1 MTAHSPGAPPTPF
14 GIALLDEAGRICSHD
29 VALAEMFG
37 PDLQGALLKEAL
49 PLNERMRR
57 QVARTLEQA
66 MSLEEVLPGPAH
78 WRHEGKEYQLRFVPL
93 QCVGDTPR
101 VAVLVQATP
110 PLHEDESHRQT
121 LRSLHT
127 LHEAIVRLLT
137 EPDTHTLI
145 RAVCRVLVKS
155 GGYPL
160 AWIASVSDGRI
171 EHMDSAADPAG
182 YLDELTTQT
191 GTAIL
196 LEAPMGQALSTGRP
210 AIYHHGDHSNA
221 PAAYLALTEAY
232 GYQSVAAFPISIEQQ
247 IRGVMVV
254 YSHQPLAFKNS
265 EYDTLGYVAEGL
277 AYGLAR
283 LEQRRAQQLTEDKLR
298 QTTTLF
304 EASREGQLVTDE
316 KFHIIAINPALT
328 ELTGY
333 GEDDL
338 LGHEPSVFHS
348 GQHDSGY
355 YENIWSSIES
365 QGFWQGEIWNR
376 CKDDKVKPF
385 WLRIVRIPPTAG
397 APARYVGTY
406 TDIATLKETEAR
418 LEHLAHH
425 DALTDLPNRTLLE
438 ARLEQALSR
447 AERHGNLV
455 AILFL
460 DLDGFKRINDSLGHS
475 SGDRLL
481 LKIAEHLCH
490 VIRDEDTLARFGGDE
505 FVVLVENLR
514 QPEQASIIAR
524 QLLKAVAKGFELD
537 GQTLNLSASIGIAV
551 APSHGQDPHELI
563 QNADTAMYRAKA
575 SGRNTYQY
583 YTHDLTMRTRRQLSL
598 ENLLRNALE
607 REEFHLHYQPLID
620 MANGNIVAV
629 EALLRWERQDGESI
643 APDEFIPLAEER
655 GLIVP
660 IGSWV
665 LEQACRQAVAWS
677 KSDIG
682 PLRIAVNVSGRQ
694 LDQRGFAREVD
705 DLLLRHQLRP
715 ELLEL
720 EVTETLLMEY
730 DATSGIFDYL
740 SQLGLRLAIDDFGTG
755 YSSLSRLT
763 QLRPNTIKIDRSFVQ
778 AAPQQN
784 DAAAITTAIIHMAHS
799 LDMEVVAEGVETT
812 EQLEF
817 LRSRAVDLIQG
828 YHFSPPLKVD
838 ALEKWIHTYRRQQ
851 P

>member
-1 MTAHSPGAPPTPF
+1 MTAHSPGDLPAIV
-14 GIALLDEAGRICSHD
+14 GIALLDDAGRICSHNA
-29 VALAEMFG
+29 ALAEMFG
-37 PDLQGALLKEAL
+37 DKLQGATLQKAL
-49 PLNERMRR
+49 PLNERMQRQIERTIRLARARR
-57 QVARTLEQA
+57 Q
-66 MSLEEVLPGPAH
+66 SLPGPSHLQHA
-78 WRHEGKEYQLRFVPL
+78 GQQYQLRFIPL
-93 QCVGDTPR
+93 QCAG
-101 VAVLVQATP
+101 ATP
-110 PLHEDESHRQT
+110 HMAALVHVSQPHEREVHRQT

-127 LHEAIVRLLT
+127 LHEAIVKLLT

-160 AWIASVSDGRI
+160 AWVASVSDARI
-171 EHMDSAADPAG
+171 EHMDSAADPTG
-182 YLDELTTQT
+182 YLDELLAQ
-191 GTAIL
+191 GG
-196 LEAPMGQALSTGRP
+196 EQALFEFPIGLALNTGRP
-210 AIYHHGDHSNA
+210 AVFHQGDHSNA
-221 PAAYLALTEAY
+221 PSAHLALAQAY
-232 GYQSVAAFPISIEQQ
+232 GYQSISAFPVSIDDQV
-247 IRGVMVV
+247 RGVMCV
-254 YSHQPLAFKNS
+254 YSHQALAFKDT

-277 AYGLAR
+277 AYGLSR

-316 KFHIIAINPALT
+316 NFRIIAVNPALT

-333 GEDDL
+333 VEQDL
-338 LGHEPSVFHS
+338 TGQLPSVFHS
-348 GQHDSGY
+348 GQHDRAY
-355 YENIWSSIES
+355 YDNIWKAIES

-376 CKDDKVKPF
+376 CKDGSIKPF
-385 WLRIVRIPPTAG
+385 WLRIVQIPPTAN

-438 ARLEQALSR
+438 TRLEQALQR
-447 AERHGNLV
+447 AKRHGNLI

-481 LKIAEHLCH
+481 LKVAERLCH
-490 VIRDEDTLARFGGDE
+490 VIREEDTLARFGGDE

-524 QLLKAVAKGFELD
+524 QLLKAVAKDLELD
-537 GQTLNLSASIGIAV
+537 DQALNLSASIGIAV
-551 APSHGQDPHELI
+551 APSHGQNPHELI

-583 YTHDLTMRTRRQLSL
+583 YTRDLTMRTRRQLSL

-607 REEFHLHYQPLID
+607 RDEFHLRYQPLID
-620 MANGNIVAV
+620 IGSGDIAAV
-629 EALLRWERQDGESI
+629 EALLRWERQGEEAI
-643 APDEFIPLAEER
+643 GPDEFIPLAEER
-655 GLIVP
+655 GLIVQ
-660 IGSWV
+660 IGRWV

-682 PLRIAVNVSGRQ
+682 PLRVAVNVSGRQ
-694 LDQRGFAREVD
+694 LEQRGFARQID
-705 DLLLRHQLRP
+705 DLLLRYQLRP

-720 EVTETLLMEY
+720 EVTETVFMEH
-730 DATSGIFDYL
+730 DSASGIFDYL
-740 SQLGLRLAIDDFGTG
+740 DQLGLRLAIDDFGTG

-763 QLRPNTIKIDRSFVQ
+763 QLRPNTIKIDRSFIQ
-778 AAPQQN
+778 AAPRQS
-784 DAAAITTAIIHMAHS
+784 DAAAITTAIIQMAHS
-799 LDMEVVAEGVETT
+799 LDMEVVAEGVET
-812 EQLEF
+812 EAQLEF
-817 LRSRAVDLIQG
+817 LRSRAANLIQG
-828 YHFSPPLKVD
+828 YHFTPPLKVD
-838 ALEKWIHTYRRQQ
+838 ALEEWVRDYRRRTSW
-851 P
+851 

>member
-1 MTAHSPGAPPTPF
+1 MTAHSPGDQPALV
-14 GIALLDEAGRICSHD
+14 GIALLDDARRICSHD
-29 VALAEMFG
+29 AALAEMFG
-37 PDLQGALLKEAL
+37 DRLLGATLQEVL
-49 PLNERMRR
+49 PLNERMQR
-57 QVARTLEQA
+57 QIGRTLDQVINGGQA
-66 MSLEEVLPGPAH
+66 LPGPAH
-78 WRHEGKEYQLRFVPL
+78 LLHEGREYQLHFVPL
-93 QCVGDTPR
+93 QCAGEAPR
-101 VAVLVQATP
+101 VATLVHVQQP
-110 PLHEDESHRQT
+110 HGGESHRQT

-137 EPDTHTLI
+137 EPDTHTLV

-160 AWIASVSDGRI
+160 AWVASVSDGRI
-171 EHMDSAADPAG
+171 EHMDSAADPTG
-182 YLDELTTQT
+182 YLDELVAQ
-191 GTAIL
+191 GGQQAL
-196 LEAPMGQALSTGRP
+196 FEAPMGQALNTGRP
-210 AIYHHGDHSNA
+210 AVYHHGDHSNA
-221 PAAYLALTEAY
+221 PDRHLALTQAY
-232 GYQSVAAFPISIEQQ
+232 GYWSVAAFPISIEHQV
-247 IRGVMVV
+247 RGVMVV
-254 YSHQPLAFKNS
+254 YSHQQLAFKNS

-316 KFHIIAINPALT
+316 EFRIIAVNPALT
-328 ELTGY
+328 QLTGY
-333 GEDDL
+333 AEEHL
-338 LGHEPSVFHS
+338 LGQTPSVFHS
-348 GQHDSGY
+348 GQHDQAY
-355 YENIWSSIES
+355 YENIWKAIES

-376 CKDDKVKPF
+376 CKDGQAKPF
-385 WLRIVRIPPTAG
+385 WLRIVRIPPTSG
-397 APARYVGTY
+397 APSRYIGTY

-447 AERHGNLV
+447 AERHGNLI

-481 LKIAEHLCH
+481 IKLAERLGH
-490 VIRDEDTLARFGGDE
+490 VIREEDTLARFGGDE

-524 QLLKAVAKGFELD
+524 QLLKAVAKGVELD
-537 GQTLNLSASIGIAV
+537 DQNLNLSASIGIAV
-551 APSHGQDPHELI
+551 APSHGQSPHELI
-563 QNADTAMYRAKA
+563 QSADTAMYRAKS

-583 YTHDLTMRTRRQLSL
+583 YTRDLTMRTRRQLTL

-607 REEFHLHYQPLID
+607 REEFRLRYQPLID
-620 MANGNIVAV
+620 IASGDIVGV
-629 EALLRWERQDGESI
+629 EALIRWEPREGESI
-643 APDEFIPLAEER
+643 GPDEFIPLAEER
-655 GLIVP
+655 GMIVP

-677 KSDIG
+677 KNDIG

-694 LDQRGFAREVD
+694 LEQRGFARQVD

-720 EVTETLLMEY
+720 EVTETLLMEH
-730 DATSGIFDYL
+730 DSTSGIFDYL
-740 SQLGLRLAIDDFGTG
+740 GQLGLRLAIDDFGTG

-799 LDMEVVAEGVETT
+799 LDMEVVAEGVETAA
-812 EQLEF
+812 QLEF
-817 LRSRAVDLIQG
+817 LRSRAADLIQG
-828 YHFSPPLKVD
+828 YHFTPPLEVD
-838 ALEKWIHTYRRQQ
+838 ALEDWVREYRRRAR
-851 P
+851 